1 MSEGAAHWDAA
12 YERGANQVSWF
23 EDEARTSLDLIAR
36 AAVAPDTPV
45 IDVGGGASPLTAELL
60 DLGHTDLTVLDIS
73 QAALDAARARLG
85 SRAAQVGWI
94 RSDLRAWRPARDYG
108 LWHDRAVLHF
118 LTDPGDQ
125 RHYAA
130 LVARAL
136 AAGGHAVIGTF
147 ALDGPERCSGLPVTR
162 HSPESL
168 AGLLGDD
175 FETIVAQHH
184 THTTPGGSRQAFTWI
199 VARRTGG

>member
-1 MSEGAAHWDAA
+1 MA
-12 YERGANQVSWF
+12 
-23 EDEARTSLDLIAR
+23 EAPAR
-36 AAVAPDTPV
+36 
-45 IDVGGGASPLTAELL
+45 SRRSYL

-94 RSDLRAWRPARDYG
+94 RSDLARGGRARLRGLARPGRP
-108 LWHDRAVLHF
+108 HC

-147 ALDGPERCSGLPVTR
+147 ALRRRGTLLRPAGHPPR
-162 HSPESL
+162 PESL

-184 THTTPGGSRQAFTWI
+184 TRATPRRIASGVHVDRGAAHGRPGS
-199 VARRTGG
+199 AR